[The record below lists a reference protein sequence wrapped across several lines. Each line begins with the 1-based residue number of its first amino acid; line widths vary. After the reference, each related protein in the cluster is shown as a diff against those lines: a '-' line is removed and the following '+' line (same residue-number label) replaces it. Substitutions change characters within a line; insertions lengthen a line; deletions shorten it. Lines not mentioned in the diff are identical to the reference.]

1 MKKNIVLAAVCAVL
15 VIAGG
20 LYYFAK
26 DEPLPATPD
35 SQTSAADPASFLSF
49 NGSTYIEQKDGKPAW
64 EISADTIEMDPATKI
79 IYLKG
84 IKGVF
89 YQDKGGKVDLSAL
102 TATMDSKTK
111 NITLNDDVKAV
122 SSSDGAV
129 LTAKQALWT
138 ANDRRFFG
146 SGGITLTRDDTVITG
161 DTIETDNNMQK
172 YKVKGNAHVVKKGA
186 N

>member
-1 MKKNIVLAAVCAVL
+1 MAIICAVL
-15 VIAGG
+15 VVAAG

-26 DEPLPATPD
+26 DESLPPPPGST
-35 SQTSAADPASFLSF
+35 TSVADPAGFLSF
-49 NGSTYIEQKDGKPAW
+49 NGSTYVENKDGKPVW
-64 EISADTIEMDPATKI
+64 EISAEVLEMDPATKI

-84 IKGVF
+84 VKGVF
-89 YQDKGGKVDLSAL
+89 YQDKGGRIDLTAP

-111 NITLNDDVKAV
+111 DINMGGDVKAV
-122 SSSDGAV
+122 SSTDGAIF
-129 LTAKQALWT
+129 TAKQALWKS
-138 ANDRRFFG
+138 ADRRLFG

-172 YKVKGNAHVVKKGA
+172 YKVRGNAHVIKKGA

>member
-1 MKKNIVLAAVCAVL
+1 MAVICAVL

-20 LYYFAK
+20 LYYFVK
-26 DEPLPATPD
+26 EEPLPPPTG
-35 SQTSAADPASFLSF
+35 SAANASDPAGFLSF
-49 NGSTYIEQKDGKPAW
+49 NGSTYVENKDGKPAW
-64 EISADTIEMDPATKI
+64 EISAETIEVDPNTKL

-89 YQDKGGKVDLSAL
+89 YQDKGGRMDLFAP

-111 NITLNDDVKAV
+111 DITMDGEVRAV
-122 SSSDGAV
+122 SSTDGAIF
-129 LTAKQALWT
+129 TAKQALWSS
-138 ANDRRFFG
+138 ADRKLFG
-146 SGGITLTRDDTVITG
+146 SGGITLTREDAVITG

-172 YKVKGNAHVVKKGA
+172 YKVRGNARIVKKGA